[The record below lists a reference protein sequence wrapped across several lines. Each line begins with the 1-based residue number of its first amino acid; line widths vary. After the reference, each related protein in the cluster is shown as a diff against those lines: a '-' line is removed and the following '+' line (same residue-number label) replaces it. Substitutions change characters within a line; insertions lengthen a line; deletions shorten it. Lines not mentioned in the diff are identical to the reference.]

1 MSKRTI
7 LCLDTE
13 SLQHPELIGLEDE
26 NLLSQPWLSVFTDA
40 RKARQALLNDA
51 YNSNVWVVSSD
62 SMDGINLAAALK
74 ADDARR
80 QVDLVTFETSGS
92 ALSRCRA
99 AGIGVICGRNEF
111 VRAYAAMKDQG
122 RKAQNE
128 AEGTISKDNEL
139 DNSRIDLEQ
148 RATSAIVKEKAA
160 DKEEVAKNPSGNG
173 ENKRNTR
180 KEESSSFSPISALAI
195 DEPLLNLSKISK
207 PTIQK
212 NADFSI
218 AVVSGSGGS
227 GKSTLSVCAALLY
240 QELGFKT
247 LLLDADLQFGD
258 VAYLLGRDNALTIS
272 DLIEEPERIVR
283 IAPEDGMP
291 AVIAAP
297 EYLEQSE
304 LIMTHFAEII
314 AFVKRY
320 FDVVVINTG
329 AFWTEQHA
337 QIIESVDKTLFVLDQ
352 RPSSVRACSRA
363 LSLCSR
369 CGIAIKPFAYA
380 LNFCSRHALLTPLDI
395 SCAMQGISVQ
405 EIKDGGKEV
414 GELLGA
420 SLPKE
425 LLRTKNIFV
434 QSMRELCIAL
444 LPESNKEAFQEFL
457 NQERPQRKGNPF
469 SGLRRRRVACL

>member
-1 MSKRTI
+1 MDNHTI

-13 SLQHPELIGLEDE
+13 SLLHPELIGLEDE
-26 NLLSQPWLSVFTDA
+26 NISAQPWLSVFTDA
-40 RKARQALLNDA
+40 CEVRQALASDKA
-51 YNSNVWVVSSD
+51 NSSVWVVSSD

-74 ADDARR
+74 ADNARR
-80 QVDLVTFETSGS
+80 SIDFVTFESSGS
-92 ALSRCRA
+92 VLSRCKA
-99 AGIGVICGRNEF
+99 AGVGVIRGRNEF
-111 VRAYAAMKDQG
+111 IRAYAAKKNQERNTEDNTEEE
-122 RKAQNE
+122 KVY
-128 AEGTISKDNEL
+128 EGTV
-139 DNSRIDLEQ
+139 
-148 RATSAIVKEKAA
+148 VKEKI
-160 DKEEVAKNPSGNG
+160 VSNSVSGSI
-173 ENKRNTR
+173 T
-180 KEESSSFSPISALAI
+180 SLAI
-195 DEPLLNLSKISK
+195 DEPLLNLSKVVK
-207 PTIQK
+207 PADQK
-212 NADFSI
+212 NAELSI

-227 GKSTLSVCAALLY
+227 GKSTVALCAAMIY
-240 QELGFKT
+240 QEFGFKT

-258 VAYLLGRDNALTIS
+258 MAYMLGCDDAQTIS
-272 DLIEEPERIVR
+272 DLIEEPERIAR
-283 IAPEDGMP
+283 IVPEDGLP

-314 AFVKRY
+314 AFVKSC

-369 CGIAIKPFAYA
+369 CGIAIQPFAYA

-395 SCAMQGISVQ
+395 SCAMKGISVQ

-425 LLRTKNIFV
+425 LLRTRNVFV
-434 QSMRELCIAL
+434 ESMRELCTTL
-444 LPESNKEAFQEFL
+444 LPEGNREVFQSMLE
-457 NQERPQRKGNPF
+457 QEKSQRKGSPF
-469 SGLRRRRVACL
+469 SGFRRRRVACL

>member
-1 MSKRTI
+1 MSNRTI

-40 RKARQALLNDA
+40 CKARQSLLNDA
-51 YNSNVWVVSSD
+51 HNSKVWVVSSD

-80 QVDLVTFETSGS
+80 QVDLVTFESSGS

-111 VRAYAAMKDQG
+111 VHAYAAMKEQG
-122 RKAQNE
+122 RKAQDH
-128 AEGTISKDNEL
+128 AESNVSKDSAL
-139 DNSRIDLEQ
+139 DGPRVDLEQ
-148 RATSAIVKEKAA
+148 RMTSVTT
-160 DKEEVAKNPSGNG
+160 KEEVAKKTS
-173 ENKRNTR
+173 ENERNKHDTR
-180 KEESSSFSPISALAI
+180 KGNSSAFSPISALAI
-195 DEPLLNLSKISK
+195 DEPLLNLSKITK

-258 VAYLLGRDNALTIS
+258 MAYMLGRDNALTIS

-304 LIMTHFAEII
+304 LIMTLFAEII

-369 CGIAIKPFAYA
+369 CGIAVKPFEYA

-425 LLRTKNIFV
+425 LLRTKNVFV
-434 QSMRELCIAL
+434 QSMRELCVAL
-444 LPESNKEAFQEFL
+444 LPEGNKEAFQEFL
-457 NQERPQRKGNPF
+457 NQEKSQRKGNPF
-469 SGLRRRRVACL
+469 SSLRRRRVACL

>member
-1 MSKRTI
+1 MSNRTI

-40 RKARQALLNDA
+40 CKARQSLLNDA
-51 YNSNVWVVSSD
+51 HNSKVWVVSSD

-80 QVDLVTFETSGS
+80 QVDLVTFESSGS

-111 VRAYAAMKDQG
+111 VHAYAAMKEQG
-122 RKAQNE
+122 RKAQDH
-128 AEGTISKDNEL
+128 AESNVSKDSAL
-139 DNSRIDLEQ
+139 DGPRVDLEQ
-148 RATSAIVKEKAA
+148 RMTSVTT
-160 DKEEVAKNPSGNG
+160 KEEVAKKTS
-173 ENKRNTR
+173 ENVRNKHDTR
-180 KEESSSFSPISALAI
+180 KGNSSVFSPISALAI
-195 DEPLLNLSKISK
+195 DEPLLNLSKITK

-258 VAYLLGRDNALTIS
+258 MAYMLGRDNALTIS

-369 CGIAIKPFAYA
+369 CGIAIKPFEYA

-425 LLRTKNIFV
+425 LLRTKNVFV
-434 QSMRELCIAL
+434 QSMRELCVAL
-444 LPESNKEAFQEFL
+444 LPEGNKEAFQEFL
-457 NQERPQRKGNPF
+457 NQEKSQRKGNPF
-469 SGLRRRRVACL
+469 SSLRRRRVACL

>member
-1 MSKRTI
+1 MNDRTI

-40 RKARQALLNDA
+40 CKVRQALLNDA
-51 YNSNVWVVSSD
+51 HNSKVWVVSSD

-80 QVDLVTFETSGS
+80 QVDLVTFESSGS

-111 VRAYAAMKDQG
+111 VHVYAVMKEQG
-122 RKAQNE
+122 RKAQDH
-128 AEGTISKDNEL
+128 AESSVSKDSEL
-139 DNSRIDLEQ
+139 DGSRVDLEQ
-148 RATSAIVKEKAA
+148 RMTSVITKGEVAN
-160 DKEEVAKNPSGNG
+160 KEEVAKKTSENE
-173 ENKRNTR
+173 ENKHDAR
-180 KEESSSFSPISALAI
+180 KGNFSAFSSISALAI
-195 DEPLLNLSKISK
+195 DEPLLNLSKITK

-258 VAYLLGRDNALTIS
+258 MAYMLGRDNALTIS

-369 CGIAIKPFAYA
+369 CGIAIKPFEYA

-425 LLRTKNIFV
+425 LLRTKNVFV
-434 QSMRELCIAL
+434 QSMRELCVAL
-444 LPESNKEAFQEFL
+444 LPEGNKEAFQEFL
-457 NQERPQRKGNPF
+457 NQEKSQRKGNPF
-469 SGLRRRRVACL
+469 SSLRRRRVACL

>member
-1 MSKRTI
+1 MSNRTI

-40 RKARQALLNDA
+40 CKARQSLLNDA
-51 YNSNVWVVSSD
+51 HNSKVWVVSSD

-80 QVDLVTFETSGS
+80 RVDLVTFESSGS

-111 VRAYAAMKDQG
+111 VHAYAAMKEQG
-122 RKAQNE
+122 RKAQDH
-128 AEGTISKDNEL
+128 AESNVSKDSAL
-139 DNSRIDLEQ
+139 DGPRVDLEQ
-148 RATSAIVKEKAA
+148 RMTSVTT
-160 DKEEVAKNPSGNG
+160 KEEVAKKTS
-173 ENKRNTR
+173 ENERNKHDTR
-180 KEESSSFSPISALAI
+180 KGNSSAFSLISALAI
-195 DEPLLNLSKISK
+195 DEPLLNLSKITK

-258 VAYLLGRDNALTIS
+258 MAYMLGRDNALTIS

-369 CGIAIKPFAYA
+369 CGIAIKPFEYA

-425 LLRTKNIFV
+425 LLRTKNVFV
-434 QSMRELCIAL
+434 QSMRELCVAL
-444 LPESNKEAFQEFL
+444 LPEGNKEAFQEFL
-457 NQERPQRKGNPF
+457 NQEKSQRKGNPF
-469 SGLRRRRVACL
+469 SSLRRRRVACL